1 MIFQS
6 PHAGLVVHIRDETR
20 FTDPIT
26 GFRELDRKSVVA
38 DFLDSSTVGAL
49 RDAEGGVIRDEEGVE
64 MLDIRGGCFDTDEAA
79 VRLGWTEEEKAYAE
93 AKLLSLA
100 QNPREPITLWEPPAP
115 ECPLPGWEKLSPA
128 RILSISAELGVVAE
142 ALAYERVTENRA
154 ELTAMLEKK
163 LGQAQHD
170 RAVDDALTAA

>member
-1 MIFQS
+1 MIFLS
-6 PHAGLVVHIRDETR
+6 PHAGLNVHVKDEDYYI
-20 FTDPIT
+20 DPNT
-26 GFRELDRKSVVA
+26 GFRDLRRKAVRV
-38 DFLDSSTVGAL
+38 DFLDASTAGTL
-49 RDAEGGVIRDEEGVE
+49 RDAEGNAITDDDGTP
-64 MLDIRGGCFDTDEAA
+64 MLSIRGGCFDTDEAA
-79 VRLGWTEEEKAYAE
+79 ERLGWTPDEKTLVE
-93 AKLLSLA
+93 QKLLSLA
-100 QNPREPITLWEPPAP
+100 RDPKEPITLWEPPAP

-142 ALAYERVTENRA
+142 ALAYERATENRA